1 MHGVLSFAALSC
13 LPSPIC
19 VTNSGCTAN
28 LLPEWTECPMQH
40 VLFLFLFLIAL
51 FIFTHIGP
59 ALLTVR
65 GNGKVIDR
73 SGCNCY
79 FWYFFMRKK
88 KTWFPS
94 LSCIHVRCRSRF
106 KIASVEKSS
115 VAFFPCVFRL
125 EPLRWSLPTL
135 WRLWRSAC
143 RLQVRSPL
151 DLESVHWVWSVT
163 WASSVSIR

>member
-88 KTWFPS
+88 KLVCSSGMGTMWDAEADLKLQAWKSHPLPSFLVYLGWS
-94 LSCIHVRCRSRF
+94 LSGDLYQPSGDCEDPPAGCRWDHHWT
-106 KIASVEKSS
+106 SS
-115 VAFFPCVFRL
+115 QCTECGPWPGL
-125 EPLRWSLPTL
+125 LRSL
-135 WRLWRSAC
+135 
-143 RLQVRSPL
+143 
-151 DLESVHWVWSVT
+151 
-163 WASSVSIR
+163 